1 MKRLA
6 VLLLLAGCSGDDG
19 DWTGTVQVLENGAVR
34 VTNPADGQWTDET
47 AWRLVPEFALGEA
60 EGPEALVFGSISSLE
75 VDDDGRLY
83 VLDRQANELRIFEAD
98 GRHGRTVGRSGEGP
112 GEYAAANGLL
122 WLDPDTLVVVDQRGG
137 RYSILTREGEYV
149 RSVPRRLGFYGWVF
163 SGGRIGTRIYE
174 RGSVRTSA
182 DEGYPVLF
190 GTDLRFDA
198 PLESDGEATASAGG
212 VVRASVD
219 TIRLPPPDGPLYES
233 FSVRTDRG
241 SMVMGVPHAPS
252 PVYYLDGSGE
262 LWHGRGHEFR
272 ILRATLAGDTTM
284 EILHEAVAAPVS
296 AEEIAEWQSGSVVQ
310 RFREMGG
317 NLDVSRIPETKPFF
331 DDVLVDAD
339 GYLWVSVPAPSL
351 EVIFALFDPDG
362 RYLGRLRA
370 TGLWRD
376 TYLRPVVRNGRLH
389 VVGRDELDVQR
400 IYVFRVQRP

>member
-6 VLLLLAGCSGDDG
+6 VLLLFAGCGVGD

-34 VTNPADGQWTDET
+34 VTNSAEGVWTDET
-47 AWRLVPEFALGEA
+47 AWRLVPELAIGEV
-60 EGPEALVFGSISSLE
+60 EGAEALVFGSISALE
-75 VDDDGRLY
+75 VDEDGRLY
-83 VLDRQANELRIFEAD
+83 VLDRQANELRIFEPD

-112 GEYAAANGLL
+112 GEYSAANGLV

-137 RYSILTREGEYV
+137 RYSILTRDGEYV
-149 RSVPRRLGFYGWVF
+149 RTVPRRLGFYGWVF

-174 RGSVRTSA
+174 RSSVQTSE
-182 DEGYPVLF
+182 DDGYPVLL

-198 PLESDGEATASAGG
+198 SLESDGEPLAAAGG
-212 VVRASVD
+212 FVRASVD

-241 SMVMGVPHAPS
+241 GMVMGVPHAPT
-252 PVYYLDGSGE
+252 PVYYLGEDGE

-272 ILRATLAGDTTM
+272 ILRSTLAGDTAM
-284 EILHEAVAAPVS
+284 EILHEAVATPVS
-296 AEEIAEWQSGSVVQ
+296 AEEMAIWETGAVVQ
-310 RFREMGG
+310 RFRAMGG
-317 NLDVSRIPETKPFF
+317 NLDMSRIPKTKPFF
-331 DDVLVDAD
+331 DDFLVDAD

-351 EVIFALFDPDG
+351 EIAFAVFDPDG

-389 VVGRDELDVQR
+389 VVGRDELEVQR
-400 IYVFRVQRP
+400 IHVFRIQRP